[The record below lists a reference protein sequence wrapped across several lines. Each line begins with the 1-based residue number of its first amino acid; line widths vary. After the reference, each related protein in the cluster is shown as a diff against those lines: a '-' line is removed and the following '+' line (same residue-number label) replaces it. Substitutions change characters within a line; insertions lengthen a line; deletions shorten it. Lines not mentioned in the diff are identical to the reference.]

1 LLLLILIG
9 IFLFF
14 NLPNMLNRKFQK
26 IFIPEEIRV
35 VLSVRPVRRAG
46 FMLLD
51 ILIAI
56 AVIGILASI
65 VFVLFN
71 DHQVAARNVLREDAL
86 ASLRSGLENY
96 YKANGVYP
104 IETSW
109 CVSGIKDNSDRYYC
123 SNLFLGLKDAVS
135 GNVLDPLF
143 PKNFKSGCRYGYY
156 YRSTQD
162 GKGYELAAR
171 LERYSSMAKGNNFL
185 YVSSASPKG
194 AEISFLSDVV
204 DLCSR
209 SASVGGFVS
218 QKNSDSS
225 LFVNYPSAQSGFSDP
240 AEFIYATPFFSFIN
254 EQSQAAAAV
263 QIQLSEDNYNTL
275 IWDSGDIA
283 IASTASGQR
292 TPDIFYGSGNPP
304 SGILE
309 AGKNYKWRAR
319 VKTADYSDW
328 SSDATISMA
337 PSGELMI
344 ARFYSG
350 SGTGY
355 AGSSAFSWATAR
367 KPLKG
372 SGNSFSSSQFR
383 VGTGYDGTYSIERGF
398 APVDTSKIP
407 DDALIASAVFVFSGS
422 GNAGGTVC
430 GWGGNNKANLVLTAQ
445 TDPLA
450 LATSDFGKCGALDD
464 PKLGSDQGIAFSS
477 GSGQNYALTL
487 NGSGRSWIS
496 KTGWTL
502 LGLRSA
508 NDIGNQNCSKYYNN
522 NIYSNSFNI
531 IDNKPYLETA
541 YASESSGG
549 QVPASFSPSFLF
561 TGYPSAQSGGQASV
575 DFAFSTPFFS
585 FAVNQA
591 DPAGAVDVQ
600 IQLAEYSYS
609 DPVWDSGDIAIA
621 STASGQRTPDIFYG
635 SGNPPSGIL
644 EAGKNYK
651 WRARVKISSDP
662 EKYSPWSP
670 DANIVMFN
678 GDLTA
683 RFYSTG
689 DGAIKQSAGPASQA
703 NWKIAHDGQDPIVSS
718 STAQEKI
725 GTAYSKDAVVIQRG
739 FFPFDSSKLPDNASI
754 IGGSLNVWV
763 DNKESKGDDGKNWV
777 AVVQSFQED
786 GGRLTPG
793 DYQNCGSDN
802 GSAGRAKYTP
812 VQEGSGR
819 VDIADIPEDSDHNVD
834 KYVNWALNEGGI
846 GWISKIGMTKF
857 GLREGHDVLD
867 YRNRNGYFPSTNIGC
882 NFSENADQSGDPY
895 LEVNYK

>member
-1 LLLLILIG
+1 
-9 IFLFF
+9 
-14 NLPNMLNRKFQK
+14 MLNRKFQK

-319 VKTADYSDW
+319 VK
-328 SSDATISMA
+328 
-337 PSGELMI
+337 
-344 ARFYSG
+344 
-350 SGTGY
+350 
-355 AGSSAFSWATAR
+355 
-367 KPLKG
+367 
-372 SGNSFSSSQFR
+372 
-383 VGTGYDGTYSIERGF
+383 
-398 APVDTSKIP
+398 
-407 DDALIASAVFVFSGS
+407 
-422 GNAGGTVC
+422 
-430 GWGGNNKANLVLTAQ
+430 
-445 TDPLA
+445 
-450 LATSDFGKCGALDD
+450 
-464 PKLGSDQGIAFSS
+464 
-477 GSGQNYALTL
+477 
-487 NGSGRSWIS
+487 
-496 KTGWTL
+496 
-502 LGLRSA
+502 
-508 NDIGNQNCSKYYNN
+508 
-522 NIYSNSFNI
+522 
-531 IDNKPYLETA
+531 
-541 YASESSGG
+541 
-549 QVPASFSPSFLF
+549 
-561 TGYPSAQSGGQASV
+561 
-575 DFAFSTPFFS
+575 
-585 FAVNQA
+585 
-591 DPAGAVDVQ
+591 
-600 IQLAEYSYS
+600 
-609 DPVWDSGDIAIA
+609 
-621 STASGQRTPDIFYG
+621 
-635 SGNPPSGIL
+635 
-644 EAGKNYK
+644 
-651 WRARVKISSDP
+651 ISSDP